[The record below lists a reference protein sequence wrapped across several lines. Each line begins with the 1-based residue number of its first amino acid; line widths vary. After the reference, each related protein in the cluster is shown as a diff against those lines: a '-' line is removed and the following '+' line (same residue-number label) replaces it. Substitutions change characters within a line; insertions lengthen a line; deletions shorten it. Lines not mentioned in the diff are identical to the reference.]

1 MFNKIKEYREYRKN
15 KKAVKR
21 ELVAIASN
29 TFPLVSKTT
38 ANALKFVNFA
48 THVMEE
54 CNSLGSEELANKL
67 QEIINDTI
75 KILADKFETDESRL
89 FEIMQYI
96 ATLSK
101 EDIQKIIVSSQ
112 VETLHTEENND

>member
-1 MFNKIKEYREYRKN
+1 MTKIRKYREYRKN

-29 TFPLVSKTT
+29 TLPLVSKTT
-38 ANALKFVNFA
+38 GNALKFVNFV
-48 THVMEE
+48 THIIEE
-54 CNSLGSEELANKL
+54 CNNLSGEELANRL
-67 QEIINDTI
+67 QEIINDSVKTF
-75 KILADKFETDESRL
+75 ADKFETDESRL
-89 FEIMQYI
+89 FEIVQYI

-101 EDIQKIIVSSQ
+101 EDIQKIIVSAQ

>member
-1 MFNKIKEYREYRKN
+1 
-15 KKAVKR
+15 
-21 ELVAIASN
+21 
-29 TFPLVSKTT
+29 
-38 ANALKFVNFA
+38 
-48 THVMEE
+48 MEE